1 MAEDMFD
8 WDYIANNCDATPM
21 GLYETTM
28 SAYRG
33 PRTTSI
39 RELANHLAN
48 VSFTSE
54 NIKQRQAAKFVL
66 LLMTFKLVTRNSDP
80 SEHPDLTQSI
90 RDAWVDFLGPES
102 PNSITED
109 IDEW

>member
-8 WDYIANNCDATPM
+8 WDYVADNCDATPM
-21 GLYETTM
+21 ALYETVM
-28 SAYRG
+28 SAYKG
-33 PRTTSI
+33 PRTTTI
-39 RELANHLAN
+39 RDLAHHLVN
-48 VSFTSE
+48 VYFTSE

-66 LLMTFKLVTRNSDP
+66 LLMTFKLVTRDSDP

-102 PNSITED
+102 PDSITED
-109 IDEW
+109 IDE